1 MEIKHELSLTE
12 EELKIVKLG
21 LLGKLNK
28 HSPYWQKAQRLADSI
43 PIEVKTQEAPK
54 SGITETIL
62 LAIDTLESATSQEI
76 VEHLGLDYPNSVS
89 ALCSK
94 LYREG
99 KLERFKTEIDPY
111 DRKTQGVRPMHR
123 YKLAKKT
130 IYELKEKKQFG
141 KLS

>member
-28 HSPYWQKAQRLADSI
+28 NSPYWNKAQRLADSI

-54 SGITETIL
+54 AGITETIL
-62 LAIDTLESATSQEI
+62 LAIEALETATSQEI

-94 LYREG
+94 LYRNG

-111 DRKTQGVRPMHR
+111 DRQTQGVRPIHR

-130 IYELKEKKQFG
+130 IYELKEKKQSG